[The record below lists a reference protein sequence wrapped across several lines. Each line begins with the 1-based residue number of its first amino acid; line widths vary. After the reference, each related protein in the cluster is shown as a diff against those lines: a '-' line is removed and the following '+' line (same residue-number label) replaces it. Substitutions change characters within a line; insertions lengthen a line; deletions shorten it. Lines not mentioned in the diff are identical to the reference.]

1 MTSLVE
7 RPENARRLTH
17 TSASGV
23 HHALLTE
30 LCATLFQTLPRRDQR
45 TKGTEYVY
53 GLLAAD
59 GRKSIR
65 NIAALFG
72 DQAAEQRL
80 HHFICSST
88 WDWVPVRQALSRFVA
103 HVAPPRAWV
112 LRPMI
117 IPKAGEH
124 SVGVGRQFFAD
135 IGHVLN
141 AQQAY
146 GVWAASEEL
155 RSPVNWRLH
164 LASAWLGDRER
175 RARAE
180 IPDHMV
186 SASMGDCAVD
196 AYLEMM
202 DSGGLPARPVV
213 LDARNLDVKNI
224 VNRLN
229 AARVPLLA
237 RIGDSLRLTV
247 TDPALTGH
255 QADVLPAHHIVR
267 AARHLRRPVVW
278 SDGGADPTSH
288 ARLAAGVRVRIPRDS
303 QLSPRW
309 GDLLLL
315 ATAEIGKPWPA
326 QLWLTNMPAA
336 DPAALLRLTAL
347 VDRVDQDFA
356 EIADQVGVRDFAG
369 RSFGGWHRHITLAS
383 AAHSVFA
390 LGRRDIATA
399 SRVS

>member
-7 RPENARRLTH
+7 CPGNARKLTH
-17 TSASGV
+17 ASAV
-23 HHALLTE
+23 HRALLAE
-30 LCATLFQTLPRRDQR
+30 LCSTLFQTLPRRDQR

-65 NIAALFG
+65 NIAAQFG

-103 HVAPPRAWV
+103 HVVPPRAWV

-164 LASAWLGDRER
+164 LASAWLGDRDR

-180 IPDHMV
+180 IPDRMV

-196 AYLEMM
+196 AYLELM
-202 DSGGLPARPVV
+202 DSDGLPVRPVV
-213 LDARNLDVKNI
+213 LDARSLDVKNI

-237 RIGDSLRLTV
+237 RIGDALRLTV

-267 AARHLRRPVVW
+267 AARHIRRPVMW

-288 ARLAAGVRVRIPRDS
+288 ARLAAGVRVRMPRDS

-326 QLWLTNMPAA
+326 QLWLTNMTAA
-336 DPAALLRLTAL
+336 DPAALLRLTTL

-383 AAHSVFA
+383 AAHSVSA
-390 LGRRDIATA
+390 LARRDIATA
-399 SRVS
+399 SHVS